1 MYEHVS
7 TSISK
12 ISFFRHK
19 NYLIIAAV
27 VFKLPQ
33 IPAKAMLFTFK
44 CLYLLYS
51 YVIEKI
57 NQYCST
63 YHNLHLREREIK
75 RISIIHKL
83 LLQEFLFTKKFE

>member
-1 MYEHVS
+1 MHEFVS
-7 TSISK
+7 TSIGK

-19 NYLIIAAV
+19 NYFIIAAV

-33 IPAKAMLFTFK
+33 IPAKAMLFTFE

-51 YVIEKI
+51 YVIKKI

-63 YHNLHLREREIK
+63 YHSLQLRERDK
-75 RISIIHKL
+75 RYIFHP
-83 LLQEFLFTKKFE
+83 